1 MLRLQFTDGT
11 DTFEFSANGITILD
25 YNPGVKPRAQ
35 KTVDDSIEI
44 LIESDSVAN
53 QQAAKDG
60 LNYWLALAAE
70 IRHAV
75 NEQQIWLRFKRHSES
90 EWRQSPVLGGQ
101 LKSLSINEHS
111 QLKERYEIQLTRM
124 NFWEWDETD
133 LPLSAF
139 PTTGF
144 ATTAINITNQF
155 TPLFVDPTI
164 AGDAQVPMPVR
175 ITVTPDTGTP
185 FDIDSFYLFHNA
197 YGQFDAR
204 NKVHLLEGE
213 DSIEGGTDESDTES
227 RGDTYRLVTWAGT
240 INEQAFAWDM
250 SAALVATFGG
260 QWYRV
265 LARIAGDAPT
275 EDVFMRMQLSYPSG
289 VGLPQSPQSEVWINP
304 VTDEGF
310 KIVDLGAIQLPPVG
324 VTPKPPAIQIG
335 INVRS
340 GAADSVGID
349 FVALCPTDS
358 FLQAKAV
365 SLYNSD
371 PMDAIIFDG
380 YIERTYLELND
391 EQFLDFQETGRHVGL
406 VAGASN
412 QFFTIVHD
420 NRTSGSDINEIFG
433 VTGTYKPRRLTV

>member
-11 DTFEFSANGITILD
+11 DTFDFAVNGITVLD
-25 YNPGVKPRAQ
+25 YNPGVKPRTA

-44 LIESDSVAN
+44 LIESNSVED

-70 IRHAV
+70 LRHTV

-101 LKSLSINEHS
+101 LKSLSINHHS
-111 QLKERYEIQLTRM
+111 QLKESYEIQLSRM
-124 NFWEWDETD
+124 NFWEWDEAD

-139 PTTGF
+139 AAGPF
-144 ATTAINITNQF
+144 ATTEINITNQF

-164 AGDAQVPMPVR
+164 AGDAQVPIPVR
-175 ITVTPDTGTP
+175 ITVVPNNDPTPIG
-185 FDIDSFYLFHNA
+185 IDSFYLFHNA

-213 DSIEGGTDESDTES
+213 DSIEGGTDEVDTES
-227 RGDTYRLVTWAGT
+227 RFDTYRLVTWTPSA
-240 INEQAFAWDM
+240 NEQIFAWDL

-265 LARIAGDAPT
+265 LARLVDVPA
-275 EDVFMRMQLSYPSG
+275 EDLFLRLQLNYPSG
-289 VGLPQSPQSEVWINP
+289 VGSPQSPQSEVWINP
-304 VTDEGF
+304 VTDAGF
-310 KIVDLGAIQLPPVG
+310 RIVDLGAIQLPPVG
-324 VTPKPPAIQIG
+324 VTPKPPAIQIA
-335 INVRS
+335 INGRS
-340 GAADSVGID
+340 ASADSIGID
-349 FVALCPTDS
+349 FIALCPTDS

-380 YIERTYLELND
+380 YIGRTYLELDD
-391 EQFLDFQETGRHVGL
+391 EQFLDFQESGKHPGL

-412 QFFTIVHD
+412 QFFTLVHD

-433 VTGTYKPRRLTV
+433 VTATYKPRRLTV